1 MKILITGTAGFIGFH
16 TVKYFAQ
23 HDFDIVGI
31 DNINDYYPTSLKYDR
46 LRDCGIEETEITY
59 NSYAQSST
67 IANYRFMKM
76 DLEDAGGM
84 MQLFQNEKFDLVIHL
99 AAQAGVRYSLENP
112 KSYIKSNIEGYL
124 NVLECCR
131 HHQVKK
137 LVYASSSSVYGI
149 SDKALLS
156 INDRVDEPI
165 SLYAATKKSNELMA
179 YTYSHLYG
187 IETIGL
193 RFFTVY
199 GPWGRPDMA
208 PFLFANAISKGKVIK
223 VFNGGKMKRDFTFID
238 DIVKGIFSVSN
249 TSLKGNY
256 HLFNMGNS
264 SPVQLNDFIL
274 CLEQEFGTTA
284 LKELVGMQPGDV
296 IETWADVKELVAA
309 TGYKPSTAI
318 EDGVEQFVNWYKA
331 YYKVG

>member
-16 TVKYFAQ
+16 TVKYFAM
-23 HDFDIVGI
+23 HNFDIVGI

-46 LRDCGIEETEITY
+46 LRDCGIEETAITY
-59 NSYAQSST
+59 NNFVKSAT
-67 IANYRFMKM
+67 LPNYRFMKM

-112 KSYIKSNIEGYL
+112 RSYIKSNIEGYL

-131 HHQVKK
+131 HHQVGK
-137 LVYASSSSVYGI
+137 LVYASSSSVYGL
-149 SDKALLS
+149 SEKALLS
-156 INDRVDEPI
+156 IEDRVDEPI

-187 IETIGL
+187 IQTVGL

-208 PFLFANAISKGKVIK
+208 PFLFANAITKQKVIK
-223 VFNGGKMKRDFTFID
+223 VFNEGKMKRDFTFID
-238 DIVKGIFSVSN
+238 DIVKGIFSVS
-249 TSLKGNY
+249 TKSLSNSY
-256 HLFNMGNS
+256 QVFNMGNS
-264 SPVQLNDFIL
+264 SPVELNNFIK
-274 CLEQEFGTTA
+274 CLEQAFGISA

-296 IETWADVKELVAA
+296 IETWADVKELVEA
-309 TGYKPSTAI
+309 TGYKPTTPI
-318 EDGVEQFVNWYKA
+318 EDGVRQFVKWYKE
-331 YYKVG
+331 YYRIG